1 MKLLTFISAII
12 ILIIGSLIGWGLKTI
27 HINNSNQIVS
37 FSNQIKQAT
46 PYVVNIYTY
55 INKQHLQNLHKQPE
69 PSFTNLG
76 SGILIHDG
84 YILTNKH
91 LIMNTDEIIVVLN
104 NQVRIRAKL
113 IGSDTTTDLAVLK
126 IPEKNAPDTA
136 IDTSNNINV
145 GDITLAI
152 GSPYGLEQS
161 VTMGIISA
169 LARNNIGLNNY
180 ENFIQTDAAINPGNS
195 GGALINSN
203 GELIGI
209 NTAIFSN
216 TGGSHGIGFAIPIHD
231 ALYVMQEIIKHGKV
245 TRGYLGIKTTEFTH
259 EVAKSLELP
268 IHRGLLISMVDNM
281 SPAQEAGIKVG
292 DIIAKIN
299 NKEIWTEEMA
309 KSIISKL
316 PINSDIN
323 IIGIRGNQSYQ
334 ANIKVEPLEEMGR
347 SSQYY

>member
-1 MKLLTFISAII
+1 
-12 ILIIGSLIGWGLKTI
+12 
-27 HINNSNQIVS
+27 
-37 FSNQIKQAT
+37 
-46 PYVVNIYTY
+46 
-55 INKQHLQNLHKQPE
+55 
-69 PSFTNLG
+69 
-76 SGILIHDG
+76 
-84 YILTNKH
+84 
-91 LIMNTDEIIVVLN
+91 MNTDEIIVVLN